1 MSLSSEVKAKLD
13 IVDFMRADGLQLKH
27 EGIDRY
33 SCSCPFHS
41 EKTPS
46 FKVDSSFQRFKCFGC
61 GATGDVIEYFAKQN
75 TLDYK
80 AATLLLA
87 DKLGIKVDE
96 SKKEDYSKQKRML
109 ELAKDLED
117 FYKSEFT
124 KLSEFHPAKKQITDR
139 KLKIEGFEDYF
150 GYAPSSNTAMVDY
163 MTKTLNYS
171 LNELKELGYINEKG
185 NAQLRD
191 RLVFFIR
198 NYMGLTVGFSGRSLE
213 KSIEGWK
220 YVNSKSSDL
229 FDKSSALYNIDKA
242 KKSARK
248 ENSIY
253 LTEGQF
259 DVIAMIQNDIENTV
273 AISGTAFTEKH
284 ISVLNKCVDDTG
296 KIILCLDGDSAG
308 LKAAVRVFQ
317 SFPDIQNRLY
327 MITIPNK
334 MDPCDF
340 FEKSN
345 NKELPKPIKMIDLMF
360 NQLKKKY
367 PPTILENRTKLV
379 DEVQDKITQYITDKT
394 LREVYLRAACSITGV
409 SYTSLNQKA
418 KKVYK
423 STQEEVK
430 EDSPR
435 LSKEDS
441 LYIVALAVYLKNRD
455 LLTKKIE
462 IKHYPPKFRK
472 YVKQL
477 EEYDGTRLIPESLE
491 DSKLTQEI
499 VKQDVKRLE
508 DSDLAQMYYDTML
521 NTAHK
526 ETKRIKL
533 NNEKLNV
540 ISSLE
545 GLDKDSFIKTLERI
559 EEGEEIG

>member
-27 EGIDRY
+27 EGVDRY

-117 FYKSEFT
+117 FYKSEFA

-150 GYAPSSNTAMVDY
+150 GYAPSSNTAMIDY
-163 MTKTLNYS
+163 MTKTLSYS
-171 LNELKELGYINEKG
+171 LNELKELGYVNEKG

-259 DVIAMIQNDIENTV
+259 DVIAMIQNGIENTV

-418 KKVYK
+418 KKIYK

-455 LLTKKIE
+455 LLKEKIE

-477 EEYDGTRLIPESLE
+477 EEYNGTRLIPESLE

-559 EEGEEIG
+559 EEGEGIG

>member
-27 EGIDRY
+27 EGVDRY

-117 FYKSEFT
+117 FYKSEFA

-163 MTKTLNYS
+163 MTKTLSYS
-171 LNELKELGYINEKG
+171 LNELKELGYVNEKG
-185 NAQLRD
+185 NVQLRD

-259 DVIAMIQNDIENTV
+259 DVVAMIQNGIENTV

-394 LREVYLRAACSITGV
+394 LREVYLRAVCSITGV

-477 EEYDGTRLIPESLE
+477 EEYNGTRLIPESLE

-508 DSDLAQMYYDTML
+508 DFDLAQMYYDTML

-526 ETKRIKL
+526 ETKRIEL

-559 EEGEEIG
+559 EEGEGIG

>member
-27 EGIDRY
+27 EGVDRY

-117 FYKSEFT
+117 FYKNEFA
-124 KLSEFHPAKKQITDR
+124 KLSEFHPAKKQIADR
-139 KLKIEGFEDYF
+139 KLKIEGYEDYF
-150 GYAPSSNTAMVDY
+150 GYAPSSNTAMIDY
-163 MTKTLNYS
+163 MTKTLSYS
-171 LNELKELGYINEKG
+171 LDELKELGYVNEKG

-213 KSIEGWK
+213 KSIDGWK

-259 DVIAMIQNDIENTV
+259 DVIAMIQNGVENTV

-308 LKAAVRVFQ
+308 LKAAVRIFQ

-340 FEKSN
+340 FEKST

-394 LREVYLRAACSITGV
+394 LREVYLRVTCSITGV

-423 STQEEVK
+423 STPEEVK
-430 EDSPR
+430 EDSVR

-455 LLTKKIE
+455 LLNEKI
-462 IKHYPPKFRK
+462 ISKHYPPKFRK
-472 YVKQL
+472 YVRQL
-477 EEYDGTRLIPESLE
+477 EEYNGTRLIPESLE

-533 NNEKLNV
+533 NNEKLNI

-545 GLDKDSFIKTLERI
+545 GLDSDSFIKTLERI
-559 EEGEEIG
+559 EEGEKIG

>member
-27 EGIDRY
+27 EGVDRY

-117 FYKSEFT
+117 FYKSEFA

-139 KLKIEGFEDYF
+139 KLKIEGYEDYF
-150 GYAPSSNTAMVDY
+150 GYAPSSNTAMIDY
-163 MTKTLNYS
+163 MTKTLSYS
-171 LNELKELGYINEKG
+171 LEELKELGYVNEKG

-259 DVIAMIQNDIENTV
+259 DVIAMIQNGIENTV

-340 FEKSN
+340 FEKSS

-409 SYTSLNQKA
+409 SYTSLNQKE

-423 STQEEVK
+423 PTQEEIK
-430 EDSPR
+430 EGSTR
-435 LSKEDS
+435 LSKEDN

-455 LLTKKIE
+455 LLKEKIE

-477 EEYDGTRLIPESLE
+477 EEYNGTRLIPESLE

-533 NNEKLNV
+533 NDKKLNV

-545 GLDKDSFIKTLERI
+545 GLDRDSFIKTLERI
-559 EEGEEIG
+559 EEGEGIG

>member
-27 EGIDRY
+27 EGVDRY

-117 FYKSEFT
+117 FYKSEFA

-139 KLKIEGFEDYF
+139 KLKIEGYEDYF
-150 GYAPSSNTAMVDY
+150 GYVPSSNTAMIDY
-163 MTKTLNYS
+163 MTKTLSYS
-171 LNELKELGYINEKG
+171 LDELKELGYVNEKG

-259 DVIAMIQNDIENTV
+259 DVIAMIQNGIENTV

-340 FEKSN
+340 FEKSS

-379 DEVQDKITQYITDKT
+379 DEVQDKITQYITDKA

-423 STQEEVK
+423 PTQEEVK
-430 EDSPR
+430 EDSTR

-455 LLTKKIE
+455 LLKEKIE

-477 EEYDGTRLIPESLE
+477 EEYNGTRLIPESLE

-533 NNEKLNV
+533 NDKKLNV

-545 GLDKDSFIKTLERI
+545 GLDRDSFIKTLERI
-559 EEGEEIG
+559 EEGEGIG

>member
-435 LSKEDS
+435 LSKENS

>member
-27 EGIDRY
+27 EGVDRY

-117 FYKSEFT
+117 FYKGEFA

-171 LNELKELGYINEKG
+171 LEELKELGYVNEKG
-185 NAQLRD
+185 NVQLRD

-259 DVIAMIQNDIENTV
+259 DVIAMIQNGIENTV

-360 NQLKKKY
+360 SQLKKKY

-418 KKVYK
+418 KKIYK

-477 EEYDGTRLIPESLE
+477 EEYNGTRLIPESLE

-559 EEGEEIG
+559 EEGEGIG

>member
-27 EGIDRY
+27 EGVDRY

-96 SKKEDYSKQKRML
+96 SKKEDCSKQKRML

-117 FYKSEFT
+117 FYKSEFA

-139 KLKIEGFEDYF
+139 KLKIEGYEDYF
-150 GYAPSSNTAMVDY
+150 GYAPSSNTAMIDY
-163 MTKTLNYS
+163 MTKTLSYS
-171 LNELKELGYINEKG
+171 LNELKELGYVNEKG
-185 NAQLRD
+185 NAQLRG

-220 YVNSKSSDL
+220 YINSKSSDL

-259 DVIAMIQNDIENTV
+259 DVIAMIQNGIENTV

-284 ISVLNKCVDDTG
+284 ISVLNKCVDGTG

-327 MITIPNK
+327 MITIPSK

-340 FEKSN
+340 FEKSS

-423 STQEEVK
+423 STPEEVK
-430 EDSPR
+430 EDSTR
-435 LSKEDS
+435 LSKEDN

-455 LLTKKIE
+455 LLKEKME

-477 EEYDGTRLIPESLE
+477 EEYNGTRLIPESLE

-533 NNEKLNV
+533 NDKKLNV

-545 GLDKDSFIKTLERI
+545 GLDRDSFIKTLERI
-559 EEGEEIG
+559 EEGEGIG

>member
-117 FYKSEFT
+117 FYKSEFA

-139 KLKIEGFEDYF
+139 KLKIEGYEDYF
-150 GYAPSSNTAMVDY
+150 GYAPSSNTAMIDY
-163 MTKTLNYS
+163 MTKTLSYS
-171 LNELKELGYINEKG
+171 LNELKELGYVNEKG

-259 DVIAMIQNDIENTV
+259 DVIAMIQNGIENTV

-340 FEKSN
+340 FEKSS

-423 STQEEVK
+423 PAQEEVK
-430 EDSPR
+430 EDSTR

-455 LLTKKIE
+455 LLKEKIE

-477 EEYDGTRLIPESLE
+477 EEYNGTRLIPESLE

-559 EEGEEIG
+559 EEGEGIG

>member
-117 FYKSEFT
+117 FYKSEFA

-139 KLKIEGFEDYF
+139 KLKIEGYEDYF
-150 GYAPSSNTAMVDY
+150 GYAPSSNTAMIDY
-163 MTKTLNYS
+163 MTKTLSYS
-171 LNELKELGYINEKG
+171 LDELKELGYVNEKG

-248 ENSIY
+248 ENTIY

-259 DVIAMIQNDIENTV
+259 DVIAMIQNGIENTV

-308 LKAAVRVFQ
+308 LKAAVRIFQ

-340 FEKSN
+340 FEKST

-360 NQLKKKY
+360 NQLKRKY

-423 STQEEVK
+423 STPEEVK
-430 EDSPR
+430 EDSVK

-455 LLTKKIE
+455 LLNEKIVS
-462 IKHYPPKFRK
+462 KHYPPKFRK
-472 YVKQL
+472 YVRQL
-477 EEYDGTRLIPESLE
+477 EEYNGTRLIPESLE

-533 NNEKLNV
+533 DNEKLNI

-545 GLDKDSFIKTLERI
+545 GLDSDSFIKTLERI
-559 EEGEEIG
+559 EEGEKIG

>member
-27 EGIDRY
+27 EGVDRY

-117 FYKSEFT
+117 FYKSEFA
-124 KLSEFHPAKKQITDR
+124 KLSESHPAKKQITDR

-163 MTKTLNYS
+163 MTKTSSYS
-171 LNELKELGYINEKG
+171 LNELKELGYVNEKG

-213 KSIEGWK
+213 RSIEGWK

-229 FDKSSALYNIDKA
+229 FDKSSVLYNIDKA

-259 DVIAMIQNDIENTV
+259 DVVAMIQNGIENTV

-284 ISVLNKCVDDTG
+284 ISILNKCVDDTG

-340 FEKSN
+340 FEKSS

-418 KKVYK
+418 KKIYK

-455 LLTKKIE
+455 LLTKKIA

-477 EEYDGTRLIPESLE
+477 EEYNGTRLIPESLE

-559 EEGEEIG
+559 EEGEGIG

>member
-27 EGIDRY
+27 EGVDRY

-117 FYKSEFT
+117 FYKSEFA

-139 KLKIEGFEDYF
+139 KLKIEGYEDYF
-150 GYAPSSNTAMVDY
+150 GYAPSSNTAMIDY
-163 MTKTLNYS
+163 MTKTLSYS
-171 LNELKELGYINEKG
+171 LDELKELGYVNEKG

-248 ENSIY
+248 ENLVY

-259 DVIAMIQNDIENTV
+259 DVIAMIQNGIENTV

-308 LKAAVRVFQ
+308 LKAAVRIFQ

-340 FEKSN
+340 FEKSSS
-345 NKELPKPIKMIDLMF
+345 KELPKPIKMIDLMF
-360 NQLKKKY
+360 NQLRKKY

-409 SYTSLNQKA
+409 SYISLNQKT

-423 STQEEVK
+423 PAQEEVK
-430 EDSPR
+430 EDSTR
-435 LSKEDS
+435 LSKEDN

-455 LLTKKIE
+455 LLSEKI
-462 IKHYPPKFRK
+462 ISKHYPPKFRK

-477 EEYDGTRLIPESLE
+477 EEYNGTRLIPEPLE

-533 NNEKLNV
+533 DNEKLNV

-545 GLDKDSFIKTLERI
+545 GLDRDSFIKTLERI
-559 EEGEEIG
+559 EEGEGIG

>member
-27 EGIDRY
+27 EGVDRY

-139 KLKIEGFEDYF
+139 KLKIEGYEDYF
-150 GYAPSSNTAMVDY
+150 GYAPSSNTVMIDY
-163 MTKTLNYS
+163 MTKTLSYS
-171 LNELKELGYINEKG
+171 LNELKELGYVNEKG

-220 YVNSKSSDL
+220 YINSKSSDL

-259 DVIAMIQNDIENTV
+259 DVIAMIQNGIENTV

-340 FEKSN
+340 FEKSS

-423 STQEEVK
+423 PTQEEIK
-430 EDSPR
+430 EDSTR
-435 LSKEDS
+435 LSKEDN

-455 LLTKKIE
+455 LLKEKIE

-472 YVKQL
+472 YVRQL
-477 EEYDGTRLIPESLE
+477 EEYNGTRLIPESLE

-559 EEGEEIG
+559 EEGEGIG

>member
-27 EGIDRY
+27 EGVDRY

-117 FYKSEFT
+117 FYKSEFA

-150 GYAPSSNTAMVDY
+150 GYAPSSNTAMIDY
-163 MTKTLNYS
+163 MTKTLSYS
-171 LNELKELGYINEKG
+171 LNELKELGYVNEKG

-229 FDKSSALYNIDKA
+229 FDKSSTLYNIDKA

-259 DVIAMIQNDIENTV
+259 DVIAMIQNGIENTV

-317 SFPDIQNRLY
+317 SFLDIQNRLY

-340 FEKSN
+340 FEKSS

-394 LREVYLRAACSITGV
+394 LREVYLRAACSITGI

-423 STQEEVK
+423 STPEEVK
-430 EDSPR
+430 EDSTR

-455 LLTKKIE
+455 LLKEKIE

-477 EEYDGTRLIPESLE
+477 EEYNGTRLIPESLE

-533 NNEKLNV
+533 NDKKLNV

-545 GLDKDSFIKTLERI
+545 GLDRDSFIKTLERI
-559 EEGEEIG
+559 EEGEGIG

>member
-27 EGIDRY
+27 EGVDRY

-117 FYKSEFT
+117 FYKGEFA

-139 KLKIEGFEDYF
+139 KLKIEGYEDYF

-163 MTKTLNYS
+163 MTKTLSYS
-171 LNELKELGYINEKG
+171 LNELKELGYVNEKG

-259 DVIAMIQNDIENTV
+259 DVIAMIQNGIENTV

-340 FEKSN
+340 FEKSS

-418 KKVYK
+418 KKIYK

-477 EEYDGTRLIPESLE
+477 EEYNGTRLIPESLE

-559 EEGEEIG
+559 EEGEGIG

>member
-27 EGIDRY
+27 EGVDRY

-117 FYKSEFT
+117 FYKSEFA

-139 KLKIEGFEDYF
+139 ELKIEGYEDYF
-150 GYAPSSNTAMVDY
+150 GYAPSSNTAMIDY
-163 MTKTLNYS
+163 MTKTLSYS
-171 LNELKELGYINEKG
+171 LNELKELGYVNEKG

-220 YVNSKSSDL
+220 YINSKSSDL

-259 DVIAMIQNDIENTV
+259 DVIAMIQNGIENTV

-340 FEKSN
+340 FEKST

-418 KKVYK
+418 KKIYK

-435 LSKEDS
+435 LSKEDN

-477 EEYDGTRLIPESLE
+477 EEYNGTRLIPESLE

-533 NNEKLNV
+533 NDKKLNV

-545 GLDKDSFIKTLERI
+545 GLDRGSFIKTLERI
-559 EEGEEIG
+559 EEGEGIG

>member
-27 EGIDRY
+27 EGVDRY

-117 FYKSEFT
+117 FYKGEFA

-139 KLKIEGFEDYF
+139 KLKIEGYEDYF

-171 LNELKELGYINEKG
+171 LNELKELGYVNEKG

-259 DVIAMIQNDIENTV
+259 DVVAMIQNGIENTV

-284 ISVLNKCVDDTG
+284 ISILNKCVDDTG

-418 KKVYK
+418 KKIYK
-423 STQEEVK
+423 PTQEEVK

-477 EEYDGTRLIPESLE
+477 EEYNGTRLIPESLE

-559 EEGEEIG
+559 EEGEGIG

>member
-27 EGIDRY
+27 EGVDRY

-117 FYKSEFT
+117 FYKSEFA

-150 GYAPSSNTAMVDY
+150 GYAPSSNTAMIDY
-163 MTKTLNYS
+163 MTKTLSYS
-171 LNELKELGYINEKG
+171 LNELKELGYVNEKG
-185 NAQLRD
+185 NVQLRD

-259 DVIAMIQNDIENTV
+259 DVIAMIQNGIENTV

-340 FEKSN
+340 FEKSS

-430 EDSPR
+430 EDSTR

-477 EEYDGTRLIPESLE
+477 EEYNGTRLIPESLE

-533 NNEKLNV
+533 NNEKLNI

-559 EEGEEIG
+559 EEGEGIG

>member
-27 EGIDRY
+27 EGVDRY

-139 KLKIEGFEDYF
+139 KLKIEGYEDYF
-150 GYAPSSNTAMVDY
+150 GYAPSSNTAMIDY
-163 MTKTLNYS
+163 MTKTLSYS
-171 LNELKELGYINEKG
+171 LDELKELGYVNEKG
-185 NAQLRD
+185 NVQLRD

-220 YVNSKSSDL
+220 YINSKSSDL

-259 DVIAMIQNDIENTV
+259 DVIAMIQNGIENTV

-394 LREVYLRAACSITGV
+394 LREVYLKAACSITGV

-423 STQEEVK
+423 PTQEEVK
-430 EDSPR
+430 EDSTR

-455 LLTKKIE
+455 LLKEKIE

-472 YVKQL
+472 YVRQL
-477 EEYDGTRLIPESLE
+477 EEYNGTRLIPESLE

-533 NNEKLNV
+533 NDKKLNV

-545 GLDKDSFIKTLERI
+545 GLDRDSFIKTLERI
-559 EEGEEIG
+559 EEGEGIG

>member
-27 EGIDRY
+27 EGVDRY

-117 FYKSEFT
+117 FYKSEFA

-139 KLKIEGFEDYF
+139 KLKIEGYEDYF

-163 MTKTLNYS
+163 MTKTLSYS
-171 LNELKELGYINEKG
+171 LNELKELGYVNEKG

-259 DVIAMIQNDIENTV
+259 DVIAMLQNGIENTV

-340 FEKSN
+340 FEKSS

-423 STQEEVK
+423 PTQEEVK
-430 EDSPR
+430 GDSPR

-477 EEYDGTRLIPESLE
+477 EEYNGTRLIPESLE

-533 NNEKLNV
+533 NNEKLNI

-559 EEGEEIG
+559 EEGEGIG

>member
-27 EGIDRY
+27 EGVDRY

-117 FYKSEFT
+117 FYKSEFA

-150 GYAPSSNTAMVDY
+150 GYAPSSNTAMIDY
-163 MTKTLNYS
+163 MTKTLSYS
-171 LNELKELGYINEKG
+171 LNELKELGYVNEKG

-220 YVNSKSSDL
+220 YINSKSSDL

-259 DVIAMIQNDIENTV
+259 DVIAMIQNGIENTV

-340 FEKSN
+340 FEKSS

-394 LREVYLRAACSITGV
+394 LREVYLRAACSIAGV

-418 KKVYK
+418 KKIYK

-455 LLTKKIE
+455 LLKEKIE

-472 YVKQL
+472 YVRQL
-477 EEYDGTRLIPESLE
+477 EEYNGARLIPESLE

-559 EEGEEIG
+559 EEGEGIG